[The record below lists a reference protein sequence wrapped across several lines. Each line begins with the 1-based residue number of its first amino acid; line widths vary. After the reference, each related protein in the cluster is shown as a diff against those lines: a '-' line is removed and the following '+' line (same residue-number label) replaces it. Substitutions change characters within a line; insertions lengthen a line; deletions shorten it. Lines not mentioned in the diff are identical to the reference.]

1 MELKEA
7 KEFLEKKG
15 FLLENSQFDKLDDDE
30 KMMYL
35 YLNLKKDGYDVSEVK
50 YGHDYDKSWSTFNL
64 QINKEINIE
73 KLNVKVK
80 IIDIIIQNDSSIITF
95 TNPYYDGEK
104 DKVRLTK
111 DVEYLLSQLPNN
123 MRSFINVDIHNAIY
137 EYFDWSIKKHHFG

>member
-80 IIDIIIQNDSSIITF
+80 IIDMTIQNDSSIITF
-95 TNPYYDGEK
+95 TNPYFDGGK
-104 DKVRLTK
+104 DRARLTK